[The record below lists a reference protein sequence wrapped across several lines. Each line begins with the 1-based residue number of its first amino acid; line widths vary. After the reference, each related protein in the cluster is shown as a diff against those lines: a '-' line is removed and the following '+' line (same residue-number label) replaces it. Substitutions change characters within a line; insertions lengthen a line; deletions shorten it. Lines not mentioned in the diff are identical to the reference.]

1 VFRKEP
7 FCCIVLTALTQFNE
21 SEVAPVVAVPEKN
34 QIAEW
39 LRTIGSTPTETT
51 DPQSAWRWEVD
62 YPTKSQHRM
71 VVANP
76 VAAPAA
82 TVIASGLA
90 VDPAHLRVF
99 ANLDD
104 EEKQSF
110 LLDLRQKAN
119 SVDVDF
125 QFFGVTNPLD
135 CPSKIQLSVT
145 RYLDGLSLDSF
156 ARSLGA
162 VFKTE
167 LAVAWLVQQRLGSDD
182 EPGTGRRFDFK
193 RLGY

>member
-1 VFRKEP
+1 MP
-7 FCCIVLTALTQFNE
+7 VL
-21 SEVAPVVAVPEKN
+21 AVPEKD

-39 LRTIGSTPTETT
+39 LRAIGSTPTETA
-51 DPQSAWRWEVD
+51 DPHSAWRWEVD
-62 YPTKSQHRM
+62 YPTKSSHRM

-76 VAAPAA
+76 VGAPAA
-82 TVIASGLA
+82 TVIATGLTVA
-90 VDPAHLRVF
+90 PEHLRVF
-99 ANLDD
+99 ANLED

-145 RYLDGLSLDSF
+145 RYPDGLTLDSF
-156 ARSLGA
+156 ARSIGA

-167 LAVAWLVQQRLGSDD
+167 LSVAWLVQQRLGGED
-182 EPGTGRRFDFK
+182 EPGTGRKFDFK

>member
-1 VFRKEP
+1 
-7 FCCIVLTALTQFNE
+7 VL
-21 SEVAPVVAVPEKN
+21 AVPDKD

-39 LRTIGSTPTETT
+39 LRTMGSTPTETT
-51 DPQSAWRWEVD
+51 DPNASWRLDFD
-62 YPTKSQHRM
+62 YPTKSPHRM
-71 VVANP
+71 MVANP
-76 VAAPAA
+76 AGSPAA
-82 TVIASGLA
+82 IIATGLTVSAEHVTGFGKLE
-90 VDPAHLRVF
+90 
-99 ANLDD
+99 D

-119 SVDVDF
+119 CVDVDF
-125 QFFGVTNPLD
+125 QFFGIANPLD

-145 RYLDGLSLDSF
+145 RYPDGLTLDSF

-167 LAVAWLVQQRLGSDD
+167 LGVAWLIQQRLGGGDD
-182 EPGTGRRFDFK
+182 PGLGRKFDFK